1 MEKNENTLISSKQ
14 KKAVSVVA
22 KLLSAMHR
30 EIKELNELKNL
41 ENNLEIIQK
50 KTERISKICIVLQN
64 SLDLKHGGEVAS
76 NLNHLYQHIRF
87 SVARVTD
94 DNDFSYLKS
103 AEKVT
108 AEITMVGQKFQLQPL
123 KNSYN
128 FLAIFWVFNHNFSC
142 LED

>member
-14 KKAVSVVA
+14 KKAVKVVE
-22 KLLSAMHR
+22 KLLSAMHH
-30 EIKELNELKNL
+30 EIKELNKIENI
-41 ENNLEIIQK
+41 ENNLETIQEK
-50 KTERISKICIVLQN
+50 AVRISKICILLQN

-94 DNDFSYLKS
+94 DKDFSYLKS

-108 AEITMVGQKFQLQPL
+108 AELTDGWSKIST
-123 KNSYN
+123 
-128 FLAIFWVFNHNFSC
+128 AAA
-142 LED
+142 

>member
-14 KKAVSVVA
+14 KKAVKVVE
-22 KLLSAMHR
+22 KLLTAMHHD
-30 EIKELNELKNL
+30 IKELNKIDDIEDNL
-41 ENNLEIIQK
+41 ETIQK
-50 KTERISKICIVLQN
+50 KAVRISKICIVLQN
-64 SLDLKHGGEVAS
+64 SLDLEYGGEVAS

-108 AEITMVGQKFQLQPL
+108 AELTDGWSKIST
-123 KNSYN
+123 
-128 FLAIFWVFNHNFSC
+128 AAA
-142 LED
+142 

>member
-14 KKAVSVVA
+14 KKAVKVVE
-22 KLLSAMHR
+22 KLLTAMHHD
-30 EIKELNELKNL
+30 IKELNKIEDIEDNL
-41 ENNLEIIQK
+41 ETIQK
-50 KTERISKICIVLQN
+50 KAVRISKICIVLQN

-94 DNDFSYLKS
+94 DKDFSYLKS

-108 AEITMVGQKFQLQPL
+108 AEITDGWSKI
-123 KNSYN
+123 ST
-128 FLAIFWVFNHNFSC
+128 AAA
-142 LED
+142 

>member
-30 EIKELNELKNL
+30 EIKELNELKDL

-108 AEITMVGQKFQLQPL
+108 AEITDGWSKI
-123 KNSYN
+123 ST
-128 FLAIFWVFNHNFSC
+128 AAA
-142 LED
+142 